1 MTKSSNASPP
11 PSIQLFLI
19 LILSLLFLSIYFSLP
34 IFGTLSQL
42 SLNGNVCN
50 GNGILPNTP
59 SSISHSLPSL
69 FSPSISHSLSLSY
82 CIELH
87 CVVLYCITSLHCI
100 ILILCLIISSAE
112 QEQNKLKQCTNSVK
126 IKIIDGS
133 FVKMLMHYQKI
144 VTLFYRR
151 LLSQKYKICRKL

>member
-1 MTKSSNASPP
+1 MCNRNDKIIKCFS
-11 PSIQLFLI
+11 PSIYLAI
-19 LILSLLFLSIYFSLP
+19 SHSHSLSLLFLSIYFSLP

-112 QEQNKLKQCTNSVK
+112 QEQNKLK
-126 IKIIDGS
+126 
-133 FVKMLMHYQKI
+133 
-144 VTLFYRR
+144 
-151 LLSQKYKICRKL
+151 